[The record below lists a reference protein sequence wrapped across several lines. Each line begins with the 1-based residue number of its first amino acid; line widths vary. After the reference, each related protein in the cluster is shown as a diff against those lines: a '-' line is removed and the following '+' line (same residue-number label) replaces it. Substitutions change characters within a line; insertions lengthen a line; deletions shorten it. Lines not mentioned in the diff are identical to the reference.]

1 MSTRATSQF
10 MSDVDLI
17 KAVKKLGQQGAADH
31 FNVPRTTLQDWYR
44 SARIRVSELKA
55 RKQPKPIRI
64 TKPRVGV
71 RRFIFSSAQDDT
83 KIHEQ
88 FLTNLEAYAAY
99 IDASIHIA
107 GFTYN
112 KSLFTEHNKRDNKIR
127 YHHRVEPYL
136 TNDQFDVGGKL
147 LFCGEMNTLPTAVR
161 PLEGFQTYTRKKWG
175 IFPHPRIS
183 LESIATMFK
192 EPAKIVMTTGAV
204 TLPNYVPKKAGIR
217 AEFHHVIAAVLVELD
232 DDGDIFCRHLI
243 AEKDG
248 SFQDL
253 TTRVVDGEV
262 MDGYCVEAITWG
274 DIHYEMIDPDVAKA
288 CWGDPGS
295 NNGIID
301 VLEPRYQFFHDVA
314 DFRARNHHNIN
325 DPHFRFEM
333 FSKGTEDIDAI
344 MRNVADFLTK
354 TERDFCHSV
363 VVESNHDKMLLKW
376 LKGADYKTD
385 PINAVFFLDC
395 QKAQYEA
402 IRDDQDDFSI
412 FEHVLRS
419 RSKSRLESIQFLRES
434 ESLTICGNSIECAL
448 HGHKGA
454 NGAKANIQQFAK
466 MGPKANVAHT
476 HAAAIFE
483 GIYQAGTTSK
493 LDLGYNRGGLSSW
506 NHSHIVTYP
515 SGKRIILTMQRGKAW
530 A

>member
-1 MSTRATSQF
+1 MSTRATHQF
-10 MSDVDLI
+10 MSDADLL
-17 KAVKKLGQQGAADH
+17 KAVKKHGKSGAARQ
-31 FNVPRTTLQDWYR
+31 FNVPRSTLNGWYDD
-44 SARIRVSELKA
+44 AVIRVNELKA
-55 RKQPKPIRI
+55 RKQPKAIRI

-88 FLTNLEAYAAY
+88 FLTNLQAYAAH
-99 IDASIHIA
+99 IGAEIHIA

-112 KSLFTEHNKRDNKIR
+112 KSLFTEHNKRDSKIR
-127 YHHRVEPYL
+127 YHERVEPYL
-136 TNDQFDVGGKL
+136 TNNQFDVGNKL

-183 LESIATMFK
+183 LESIATMFC
-192 EPAKIVMTTGAV
+192 EPSKIVMTTGAV

-217 AEFHHVIAAVLVELD
+217 AEFHHVIAAVIVELD
-232 DDGDIFCRHLI
+232 DEGDVFCRHLI

-253 TTRVVDGEV
+253 TTYVKDGEITE
-262 MDGYCVEAITWG
+262 DHRVEAITWG
-274 DIHYEMIDPDVAKA
+274 DIHYELIDPEVSRA
-288 CWGDPGS
+288 CWGDPGAQ
-295 NNGIID
+295 NGIID

-325 DPHFRFEM
+325 DCHFRFEM

-344 MRNVADFLTK
+344 MRNVSDFLAS
-354 TERDFCHSV
+354 TERDFCQSV

-376 LKGADYKTD
+376 LKGADYKSD

-402 IRDDQDDFSI
+402 IRDDADDFSI
-412 FEHVLRS
+412 FEHVLRT
-419 RSKSRLESIQFLRES
+419 RSSTLLETIQFLRES
-434 ESLTICGNSIECAL
+434 DSFTICGNAIECAL

-454 NGAKANIQQFAK
+454 NGAKGDIRQFAR

-476 HAAAIFE
+476 HSAAIFE

>member
-1 MSTRATSQF
+1 MSTRASNQF
-10 MSDVDLI
+10 MSDGDLI
-17 KAVKKLGQQGAADH
+17 KVVKKLGVRGAARH
-31 FNVPRTTLQDWYR
+31 FGTPRSTLKDWYE
-44 SARIRVSELKA
+44 SASSRVNELKA

-88 FLTNLEAYAAY
+88 FLINLEAYANH
-99 IDASIHIA
+99 IDAQLHIA

-112 KSLFTEHNKRDNKIR
+112 KSLFTEHNKRDSKIR
-127 YHHRVEPYL
+127 YHERVEKYL

-175 IFPHPRIS
+175 IFPHPRVS
-183 LESIATMFK
+183 LESIATMFN
-192 EPAKIVMTTGAV
+192 EPSKIVMTTGAV

-217 AEFHHVIAAVLVELD
+217 AEFHHVIAAVIVELD
-232 DDGDIFCRHLI
+232 EDGDVFCRHLI

-253 TTRVVDGEV
+253 TTRVQGGEV
-262 MDGYCVEAITWG
+262 TENHRVEAITWG
-274 DIHYEMIDPDVAKA
+274 DIHYEMIDAAVAKA
-288 CWGDPGS
+288 CWGDDGEY
-295 NNGIID
+295 NGIVDI
-301 VLEPRYQFFHDVA
+301 LEPKYQFFHDVA
-314 DFRARNHHNIN
+314 DFRARNHHNIG
-325 DPHFRFEM
+325 DHHFRFEM
-333 FSKGTEDIDAI
+333 FSRKTEDLDSI
-344 MRNVADFLTK
+344 MRNVAEFLAK
-354 TERDFCHSV
+354 TSRGFSHSII
-363 VVESNHDKMLLKW
+363 VESNHDKMLLKW
-376 LKGADYKTD
+376 LKGADYRND
-385 PINAVFFLDC
+385 PMNAVFFLDC
-395 QKAQYEA
+395 QRAQYQA
-402 IRDDQDDFSI
+402 IKDDVQDFSV
-412 FEHVLRS
+412 FEHVIRTRS
-419 RSKSRLESIQFLRES
+419 PLAHVKFLRES
-434 ESLTICGNSIECAL
+434 DSFTICGNEIECAL

-476 HAAAIFE
+476 HSAAIFE

-515 SGKRIILTMQRGKAW
+515 SGKRVIITMQRGKAW